1 MINFNK
7 LLLKIGLRRL
17 DIDRDA
23 FEAYFHKLPEKIQVS
38 WLKDGKFIVGRIKAE
53 EKEFMTQGYNVEEFI
68 EMVNDA
74 VIAVYD
80 IPEDYIDVLRSSK
93 KTYSPNPEQ
102 RKLLEDANVRSGNFG
117 SKKEKVLQLA

>member
-7 LLLKIGLRRL
+7 LLLKIGLRKL

-38 WLKDGKFIVGRIKAE
+38 WFKDGKFIIGRIKTD
-53 EKEFMTQGYNVEEFI
+53 EKEFMTQGHDADEFI
-68 EMVNDA
+68 DMVNDA
-74 VIAVYD
+74 LITVYN
-80 IPEDYIDVLRSSK
+80 IPKDYIDLLRSK
-93 KTYSPNPEQ
+93 KTYNPDYEQ
-102 RKLLEDANVRSGNFG
+102 RKLLEDASVRSGKFG